1 MTLPGGQVKG
11 FLLDITGVLYNS
23 GPSGGQ
29 VIGGSVEAIVRG
41 KQSAIRQQRVHFD
54 ARKTVGEVA
63 AFGLRHQVGRSV
75 HSGARCC
82 GVCEQTETATA
93 PAGPQR
99 STSFNSALL
108 GIVDDF
114 ASCDRQNPNC
124 VVVGDAENNFN
135 YENMNAAFRVLLNS
149 ERPLLVSLGCGR
161 FYQRVDGP
169 VMDLGGF
176 AKALVYASDCE
187 HVIIGKPQKSYFM
200 HAVESLGLTAAEV
213 VMIGDDIASDV
224 AGAQEHGIRAVQV
237 RTGKWRSE
245 WEDHYVKPDLIADDL
260 LSAVTTILNSQNVS
274 K

>member
-23 GPSGGQ
+23 SPNGGL
-29 VIGGSVEAIVRG
+29 VIAGSVDAVKRLYAESKVRFVSNESTSTPAKLLEKLKRLG
-41 KQSAIRQQRVHFD
+41 FDIRLEDLFTP
-54 ARKTVGEVA
+54 APVA
-63 AFGLRHQVGRSV
+63 ASYLNKQKLRPHLLV
-75 HSGARCC
+75 HK
-82 GVCEQTETATA
+82 
-93 PAGPQR
+93 
-99 STSFNSALL
+99 

-176 AKALVYASDCE
+176 AKALVYASDSE

-213 VMIGDDIASDV
+213 VMIGDDIVSDV